1 MGHGSLD
8 SNVPVNNTLLMAKAL
23 IDANKDFDMIIFPNK
38 GHGLGKYWMRR
49 RWDYFVRHLK
59 GVEPPKEFKLK

>member
-1 MGHGSLD
+1 
-8 SNVPVNNTLLMAKAL
+8 MAKAL
-23 IDANKDFDMIIFPNK
+23 IDANKDFDMLIFPNK

-49 RWDYFVRHLK
+49 RWDYFVRHLI